1 MAISI
6 PHVFVNG
13 NIAEA
18 SEVNAN
24 FTAIKNYVDALSA
37 GTNFDAGA
45 IGTASIADA
54 AVTTAKLSTAAV
66 TAEKLAP
73 GAAATPLEVQ
83 VFS

>member
-1 MAISI
+1 MALTI

-24 FTAIKNYVDALSA
+24 FTAIKSYVDGLSA

-54 AVTTAKLSTAAV
+54 AITASKLSAASV

-73 GAAATPLEVQ
+73 GAGTTPLEVQ

>member
-1 MAISI
+1 MALSI

-13 NIAEA
+13 TISEA

-24 FTAIKNYVDALSA
+24 FTAVKNYVDGLSA

-54 AVTTAKLSTAAV
+54 AVTSSKLSTAAV

-73 GAAATPLEVQ
+73 GAVSVIEIQ